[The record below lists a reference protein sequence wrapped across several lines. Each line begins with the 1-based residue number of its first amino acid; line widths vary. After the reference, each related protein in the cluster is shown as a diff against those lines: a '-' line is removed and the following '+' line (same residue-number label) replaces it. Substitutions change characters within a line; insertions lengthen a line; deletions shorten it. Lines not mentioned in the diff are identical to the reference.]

1 MPTLPSS
8 ILSIPLGEVILLSG
22 LNNILP
28 DFGMWARFAIM
39 LAAMASLCICA
50 LAEDG
55 IEEEDSAESWRE
67 RGHELFLEG
76 RMDEALQ
83 AYEESLRID
92 PGNATAWLDKAIIHE
107 ILARQAHLKAVA
119 LFDEILAED
128 PEDARALWGR
138 GVAQYGLEQPEE
150 ARGSWIKALDIYNET
165 LRSNPEDGE
174 AWFEKAETLISLG
187 WNEEAIDAYERA
199 IELNSTRADAA
210 ERTVANLLM
219 QTGGLEG

>member
-1 MPTLPSS
+1 
-8 ILSIPLGEVILLSG
+8 
-22 LNNILP
+22 
-28 DFGMWARFAIM
+28 MWARFAIM

-67 RGHELFLEG
+67 RGHDLFLSWSME
-76 RMDEALQ
+76 EALL

-92 PGNATAWLDKAIIHE
+92 PENAAAWLDKAIIHE

-119 LFDEILAED
+119 LFDEILAEN
-128 PEDARALWGR
+128 PKDARGWWGR

-150 ARGSWIKALDIYNET
+150 ARGSWERALEIYNET
-165 LRSNPEDGE
+165 LRSDPEDGE
-174 AWFEKAETLISLG
+174 AWFEKAEILISLG
-187 WNEEAIDAYERA
+187 RNGEAIDAYERA

-210 ERTVANLLM
+210 ERTIANLLM
-219 QTGGLEG
+219 QTGGLRDDLRISSSNSTRLRN

>member
-1 MPTLPSS
+1 MPTRPSS

-28 DFGMWARFAIM
+28 DFSMWARLAIM

-67 RGHELFLEG
+67 RGHDLFLSWSME
-76 RMDEALQ
+76 EALQ

-128 PEDARALWGR
+128 PEDARVWWGR
-138 GVAQYGLEQPEE
+138 GVALRGLERPGEAEE
-150 ARGSWIKALDIYNET
+150 SWQRALEIYNET
-165 LRSNPEDGE
+165 LKLDPEDAE
-174 AWFEKAETLISLG
+174 AWFDKAEILTSLG
-187 WNEEAIDAYERA
+187 RDDEAIGTYDRA
-199 IELNSTRADAA
+199 IEQNSTRPAEAA
-210 ERTVANLLM
+210 MTKGNLLM
-219 QTGGLEG
+219 QDGTLR